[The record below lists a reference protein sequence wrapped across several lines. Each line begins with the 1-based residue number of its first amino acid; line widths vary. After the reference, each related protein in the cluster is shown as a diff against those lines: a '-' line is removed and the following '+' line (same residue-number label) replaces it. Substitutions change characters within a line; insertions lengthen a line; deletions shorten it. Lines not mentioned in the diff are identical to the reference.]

1 MPSMSISSRVGS
13 RKTSITGPEQGSFDR
28 PINKTQPSLR
38 NNPSSNNSIHSSGS
52 SVSSN
57 NIKTNQTSNSTKSL
71 PKSSASSTVQQR
83 PVPSRI
89 SLPSGTSGST
99 TTIRKPTVPSFGSSR
114 GKSSGR

>member
-28 PINKTQPSLR
+28 PINKIQPSLR

-71 PKSSASSTVQQR
+71 PKSSTLQQR

-89 SLPSGTSGST
+89 SLPSGTLGST